1 MLSILFDAVSDTLQA
16 FAKDPQWRLNG
27 QLGFVSVLHT
37 WSQTLLDHFHL
48 HCLVPGGAFSIAH
61 NRWTPARRSF
71 LFRIK
76 SLAKEFKKSYLSKIE
91 KAYRKDILI
100 FPGKTASLGSQKV
113 FSKLARDLSEIDWIA
128 YAKRPFEVSLWSLSA
143 GPEQV
148 IEYLGRYTHR
158 VAISNNRIISI
169 NNGNVTFSYRDRKN
183 NNKQEFMTLILSRK
197 NEHLL

>member
-1 MLSILFDAVSDTLQA
+1 
-16 FAKDPQWRLNG
+16 
-27 QLGFVSVLHT
+27 
-37 WSQTLLDHFHL
+37 
-48 HCLVPGGAFSIAH
+48 
-61 NRWTPARRSF
+61 